1 MIRFAPVILSG
12 VLFVLGCG
20 GGDVAENDGPPPQL
34 TVEAWRELP
43 IEEKYD
49 EATFDRLKDA
59 DPQLKSP
66 VRGHLFIFCL
76 TNYIKFTN
84 KVPTT
89 HF

>member
-66 VRGHLFIFCL
+66 RAWD
-76 TNYIKFTN
+76 KFMREVV
-84 KVPTT
+84 VPERKIDIPQTPGS
-89 HF
+89 